1 MINSKGDKIKMEV
14 HDLIPYVYLGAKD
27 YRPSP
32 DHEAELVMKVLGLM
46 GNDTASRTVFLD
58 GESGD
63 EMSESDDG
71 VGTYGSGR
79 AGCACAVCS
88 LRDGS
93 FWHGQCRPTEFE
105 FDFQLSFEFP

>member
-1 MINSKGDKIKMEV
+1 MFGSKEPTKLSFEIACVCLRIWM
-14 HDLIPYVYLGAKD
+14 LQSIARLGETFRGSTGTALCF
-27 YRPSP
+27 
-32 DHEAELVMKVLGLM
+32 ENMLLVTWILKFLGLE
-46 GNDTASRTVFLD
+46 TIT
-58 GESGD
+58 ESNRDHG
-63 EMSESDDG
+63 
-71 VGTYGSGR
+71 GSGR